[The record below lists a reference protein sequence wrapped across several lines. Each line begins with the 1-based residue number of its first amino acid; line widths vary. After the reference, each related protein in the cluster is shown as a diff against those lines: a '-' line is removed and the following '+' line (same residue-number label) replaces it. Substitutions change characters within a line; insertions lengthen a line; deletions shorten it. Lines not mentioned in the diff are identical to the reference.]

1 MLFFAFLIGAAH
13 VFTFASFVRF
23 LARGADVIPS
33 KDRGL
38 VKFVWFVDYLS
49 SLGWGVIGFWQSPT
63 NDLIAS
69 MVFLVGITVTM
80 VCRVKLR
87 RMQKEVEQV
96 L

>member
-1 MLFFAFLIGAAH
+1 MLFIASLIGAAH
-13 VFTFASFVRF
+13 AFTFASFARF
-23 LARGADVIPS
+23 LARGADVISS

-38 VKFVWFVDYLS
+38 VMNVRFLDYFSWLA
-49 SLGWGVIGFWQSPT
+49 WGVMAFWQSPT

-80 VCRVKLR
+80 VCWVKLR

>member
-38 VKFVWFVDYLS
+38 VKFVWFVHKKI
-49 SLGWGVIGFWQSPT
+49 VQFKNI
-63 NDLIAS
+63 DL
-69 MVFLVGITVTM
+69 
-80 VCRVKLR
+80 
-87 RMQKEVEQV
+87 
-96 L
+96 